1 MAQLHPTFPPWQSG
15 GMGGREGWGEEKD
28 GGKGLTIHHC
38 CQKSK
43 VQSHL
48 QDLLVQLIDHLK
60 AKVNL
65 GSSSCLSPY
74 HSALAELAAIN
85 SHAAKGARVC
95 SHAKWVER
103 G

>member
-1 MAQLHPTFPPWQSG
+1 MAQLHPPLSLPG
-15 GMGGREGWGEEKD
+15 KVVGWGEEKD

-60 AKVNL
+60 AKVNV